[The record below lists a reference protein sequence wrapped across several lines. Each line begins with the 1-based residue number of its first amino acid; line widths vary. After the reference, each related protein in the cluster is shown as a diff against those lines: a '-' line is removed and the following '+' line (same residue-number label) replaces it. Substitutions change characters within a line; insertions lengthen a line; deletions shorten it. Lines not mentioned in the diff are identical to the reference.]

1 MIGPAIIPGVLL
13 LAGSAFAS
21 QVHGAR
27 DGTAEAITAVT
38 ESGSTV
44 FTTVPSI
51 IKPTPVRNATD
62 GRNGNNDVWDGD
74 LKSIATPIN
83 TSAACYCSIPVTT
96 ATAEI
101 QTSTV
106 HGPTPTT
113 VIVTVLPASP
123 DAAATT
129 TICLCQPA
137 PTSYVDVTTPQSIV
151 APTTQS
157 VAAVVSEGT
166 AVGGDNVLLRNWNGA
181 ATRVV
186 SVRLAAVATF
196 FGIIGVGVVFL

>member
-1 MIGPAIIPGVLL
+1 MR
-13 LAGSAFAS
+13 
-21 QVHGAR
+21 Q
-27 DGTAEAITAVT
+27 
-38 ESGSTV
+38 SGSTV

-62 GRNGNNDVWDGD
+62 GGNGNNDVWDGD
-74 LKSIATPIN
+74 LKSIATPLN
-83 TSAACYCSIPVTT
+83 ASAACYCRVPVNT

-113 VIVTVLPASP
+113 VTITVLPASP
-123 DAAATT
+123 DAI
-129 TICLCQPA
+129 ICPCQKS
-137 PTSYVDVTTPQSIV
+137 PTNYVDVTTPQSID

-157 VAAVVSEGT
+157 VATAASEGT
-166 AVGGDNVLLRNWNGA
+166 AVGGDNVLLRNVNGA

-186 SVRLAAVATF
+186 SVQLAAVATF
-196 FGIIGVGVVFL
+196 FGILGVGVVFL